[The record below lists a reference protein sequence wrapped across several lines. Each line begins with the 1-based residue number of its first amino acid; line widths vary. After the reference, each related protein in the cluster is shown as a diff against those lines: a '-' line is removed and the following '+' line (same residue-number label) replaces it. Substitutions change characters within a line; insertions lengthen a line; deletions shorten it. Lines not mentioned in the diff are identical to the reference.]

1 MVLDSEIDMF
11 TSTNQ
16 YIVNTLNKRDSR
28 STSVCLDSTDQGK
41 PIITANKIYLQKDL
55 SLYSLTFINGKI

>member
-11 TSTNQ
+11 TTTNQ
-16 YIVNTLNKRDSR
+16 YIVSTLNKKDSR

-41 PIITANKIYLQKDL
+41 TIITANKIYLQKYL
-55 SLYSLTFINGKI
+55 SFYLLTFINGNI